1 MAFDGDRSARF
12 EQAKA
17 MIQLPSC
24 KANCGARGRGQLYR
38 VPSFAF
44 EDEPVKLNQQYPG
57 RPANIVEE
65 FTCPIMRDAGKGF
78 DAALS
83 TLSLESRAGRC
94 RLSPAQRAEIVKDAG
109 RIVCAYK
116 PQPTFLSHGTPSV
129 GRHCGRGRAPRT
141 TSPGPWRRVYG
152 HRR

>member
-17 MIQLPSC
+17 VFQLPSC
-24 KANCGARGRGQLYR
+24 KANCRARGRGQLYR
-38 VPSFAF
+38 VPSLAF
-44 EDEPVKLNQQYPG
+44 EDEPVELNQQYPG
-57 RPANIVEE
+57 RPADMTKE

-94 RLSPAQRAEIVKDAG
+94 RLSPAQCAEIVKDAG
-109 RIVCAYK
+109 RIVRAYK
-116 PQPTFLSHGTPSV
+116 PQPAFLSHGTPSV
-129 GRHCGRGRAPRT
+129 GRHYGRARISRA
-141 TSPGPWRRVYG
+141 TSLDLWHLACG
-152 HRR
+152 HLQ

>member
-1 MAFDGDRSARF
+1 MAFDRYHSGRF
-12 EQAKA
+12 QQAKA
-17 MIQLPSC
+17 VIQLPSC

-57 RPANIVEE
+57 RPANMAEE

-94 RLSPAQRAEIVKDAG
+94 RLSPAQRAEIVKDTG

-116 PQPTFLSHGTPSV
+116 PQPAAFLSHGPPSV
-129 GRHCGRGRAPRT
+129 GRHCGRAHALRT
-141 TSPGPWRRVYG
+141 TSPAP
-152 HRR
+152 